1 MKIVPI
7 RYCADVPATVR
18 FYRALGLEL
27 GSRSRPGTW
36 VELPAT
42 SGMLAIHRADNTNAA
57 GCELA
62 FEADEPLEE
71 IAARLRS
78 ADFEPEPIMDE
89 GHGWSLRVRDPDGVW
104 VQINLFD
111 RGLYT

>member
-1 MKIVPI
+1 
-7 RYCADVPATVR
+7 
-18 FYRALGLEL
+18 
-27 GSRSRPGTW
+27 
-36 VELPAT
+36 
-42 SGMLAIHRADNTNAA
+42 MLAIHRADNTDAA

-62 FEADEPLEE
+62 FEADESLEG

-104 VQINLFD
+104 VQINMLD
-111 RGLYT
+111 RSLYT